1 LIKRGATIGANAT
14 IVCGSIVGRYAFVAA
29 GSVVARGDIP
39 DYALVL
45 GVPGRH
51 HGWVGRH
58 GEKLG
63 LPDASGI
70 MRCPASG
77 WRYELK
83 GDDVLRCLDWRE
95 DEPLASLP

>member
-14 IVCGSIVGRYAFVAA
+14 IICGSIIGRYAFIAA
-29 GSVVARGDIP
+29 GSVVARGDVP

-45 GVPGRH
+45 GVPGRR

-63 LPDASGI
+63 PPDASGI

-77 WRYELK
+77 WRYELT
-83 GDDVLRCLDWRE
+83 GDAALRCLDWRE
-95 DEPLASLP
+95 DEPLLGLP